1 MLKFSL
7 TFLAKKIVEKIKQY
21 RLSRDDFE
29 TVKIIGKGAFG
40 EVAVVRAR
48 ATGRIY
54 AMKILNKW
62 EMLKRAEVSKVSRY
76 RYWRRCY
83 NCDSFCCIV
92 YKHKYKAPI
101 KILCFVIKL
110 LHVWQQ
116 F

>member
-1 MLKFSL
+1 MYVGSALWEGQSYLDIVRTPRTYDHSL
-7 TFLAKKIVEKIKQY
+7 LLRLTAKKIVEKIKQY

-62 EMLKRAEVSKVSRY
+62 EMLKRAEVMNAKFPKL
-76 RYWRRCY
+76 
-83 NCDSFCCIV
+83 SF
-92 YKHKYKAPI
+92 
-101 KILCFVIKL
+101 FVCSSGTIG
-110 LHVWQQ
+110 
-116 F
+116 

>member
-1 MLKFSL
+1 MIV
-7 TFLAKKIVEKIKQY
+7 TAKKIVEKIKQS

-62 EMLKRAEVSKVSRY
+62 EMLKRAEVGLVVLCVWNQITSWPPCIQQVKFIDVLVIVFAFFLS
-76 RYWRRCY
+76 
-83 NCDSFCCIV
+83 SFGS
-92 YKHKYKAPI
+92 Y
-101 KILCFVIKL
+101 VINSTDL
-110 LHVWQQ
+110 
-116 F
+116 